1 MTVQRRTTS
10 RSWYLTAPRTIRPD
24 WLPERPGWAPAWT
37 PRTMVLLLVVLL
49 LTAFVGT
56 GPATALTAA
65 GPAAGPAAPAAG
77 VAGPAPGAAAPRM
90 HRASATDHATVVAEE
105 QVAPRQVDLTISS
118 PALGTTSKV
127 RLLTPTGWEHRRP
140 GQRWPVLYLLHG
152 CCGDYTSWTSLT
164 DVATIPSLQGVLV
177 VMPEA
182 GNTGW
187 YSDWWNYGHGGAPAW
202 ETFHLTEVRG
212 ILEHGYGAGH
222 KRVVA
227 GLSMGGFGAMVYA
240 ARHPGMFRAAA
251 SYSGVVDNR
260 HTPDAAET
268 ILGFVRGYHLDPL
281 ALWGDSAAQ
290 ADIWAAHN
298 PVDLAPRLRH
308 IPLFLSTG
316 NGENGPLD
324 PPGVS
329 GGIEVLIHQ
338 ENLLLAQRL
347 NDVGARHV
355 VTDFYGPGTHAWA
368 YWERELHRSLPLLL
382 GALR

>member
-1 MTVQRRTTS
+1 MTTQRPATNRI
-10 RSWYLTAPRTIRPD
+10 PRLSALGTIRPSSQRSRQD
-24 WLPERPGWAPAWT
+24 RGPAWT
-37 PRTMVLLLVVLL
+37 PRTGVLFLVVLL
-49 LTAFVGT
+49 CTAFVGT
-56 GPATALTAA
+56 GPATALTAGSA
-65 GPAAGPAAPAAG
+65 PGAPATGPAAAPAAPAAG
-77 VAGPAPGAAAPRM
+77 RAAPARLT
-90 HRASATDHATVVAEE
+90 SAADHAKVVAEE

-118 PALGTTSKV
+118 PALATTAKV

-152 CCGDYTSWTSLT
+152 CCGDYTSWTSRT
-164 DVATIPSLQGVLV
+164 DVASIPSLHDVLV

-187 YSDWWNYGHGGAPAW
+187 YSDWWNYGQGGAPAW
-202 ETFHLTEVRG
+202 ETFHLTEVRS
-212 ILEHGYGAGH
+212 ILEHGYGAGD

-260 HTPDAAET
+260 YTPDASET
-268 ILGFVRGYHLDPL
+268 ILGFVRRYDLDPL
-281 ALWGDSAAQ
+281 ALWGDSGAQ

-298 PVDLAPRLRH
+298 PVDLAPRLRD
-308 IPLFLSTG
+308 IPLFLSSG

-338 ENLLLAQRL
+338 ENLLFAQRL
-347 NDVGARHV
+347 HDVGARHV

-368 YWERELHRSLPLLL
+368 YWERELHRSLPMLLA
-382 GALR
+382 ALR